1 MSQKQKLSCDS
12 LSVEQPPLK
21 KCRDTTEDSNKH
33 SWVCDY
39 CKAPFPSYDEASL
52 HEQTCSKRGL
62 VENGDPVQNT
72 MPPYYPPAVVNKIEE
87 VFVKRASAGWTCRK
101 YFDKVYYRVQ
111 FFLFVFFHIG
121 HCQMIPSK

>member
-72 MPPYYPPAVVNKIEE
+72 MPPYYPPAVVNKNFLN
-87 VFVKRASAGWTCRK
+87 FVNYSRRK
-101 YFDKVYYRVQ
+101 ILCLRIIR
-111 FFLFVFFHIG
+111 LL
-121 HCQMIPSK
+121 